1 MTDVEPSP
9 GPAQLVV
16 LGMHRSGTSGVTRL
30 LNLAGAH
37 FGPEGIAT
45 EANEENPRGF
55 WERRDVR
62 AVCDGLLHGA
72 GFDWWKLVGFDAV
85 ALPPEVVAEGRAAF
99 ATVLEELDAHRPWV
113 VKEPRLCVLLPVLA
127 PLLDAPVCVHV
138 TREPLEVARSMH
150 QRDGFPLQAAL
161 GLWEL
166 YTVRAVEASAGM
178 PRLLVRY
185 EDLMADPVGTTTRLV
200 DDLAALGVAGLHHVD
215 PDEVLGFISADLHRQ
230 RQDPARRR
238 ERLNASQAVLAARV
252 DDGSLLTGPAPLP
265 VSEGALDALA
275 DLERERDLAAR
286 LRQAEL
292 DLASQERRAAEAA
305 RRAELDLASLERR
318 FGNERHRFELDLASR
333 DRQLERAEKRIE
345 EETRYKEVELARRRA
360 LGRQAEDALA
370 TLARQLE
377 RFDRSRVGRVATNL
391 VSLRQTVTPG
401 VARTTA
407 GPLTHP
413 LAELAARR
421 AEIAAYARQEPAPGG
436 TSEGLFP
443 TDDPLVW
450 RTRPKVRPSE
460 PARPSMAVI
469 SWDVGHNPLGRANVL
484 AEVLARRFDVELWG
498 AQFERYGSDVWA
510 PLRRAAT
517 PINLFPGHE
526 LPAHLRTM
534 DRVAGLVEA
543 DLVWVSK
550 PRLPSY
556 LLGLDA
562 KLARNRPL
570 VLDVDDHE
578 LAFFAEDT
586 ALGIDDLLGQ
596 RGRDDLRWPFERDWT
611 RLCDSYIDAAD
622 LVTVSNVALQDRYGG
637 LIVPHAR
644 DERRFDP
651 ARFDRE
657 ATRDRLGVRP
667 HERLLL
673 FGGTPRAHKGVVE
686 VLEALERLGDD
697 RYRVLMFGTKEFD
710 ELKGRIGDLA
720 RWARVLPAQPFDDLP
735 ELVNAADLACV
746 IQDPSHPVS
755 RYQMPAKVSDAL
767 AMGVPCLVSRTPPLG
782 PLVDAGVLQV
792 LEPGDELHERIARVF
807 DDPDDARSRADRG
820 RELFLREYSYEAVAD
835 RLAPVFDGLLENT
848 PPVSERQ
855 RELAEAPGL
864 IWKAAYDGPTRA
876 PRPESP
882 SPSAKPA
889 GPSAPKRP
897 AARRPRHLD
906 PDAAAVEPGATFDV
920 VMFWKQNDS
929 GIYGRRQDMV
939 LQELAR
945 SPRVGTIVHFDNPIS
960 PEALLESYRAG
971 RRQAA
976 DQRRLVATESVARVL
991 RRRDEPGVHRHTFVF
1006 GGHYTRR
1013 LGRPH
1018 RGAYISHV
1026 RSVLAGH
1033 GVGTGRRPV
1042 VVWAYPSN
1050 DDLPGL
1056 IDALAP
1062 ALVVADVVDDNR
1074 TWYQPGEPHYERV
1087 ERNYEAV
1094 LARSDVVLANCEP
1107 VAESMARF
1115 AAGVHVVPNGL
1126 ELPGA
1131 RPAGPPPAAVAAL
1144 GRPLLAYVGNLSDRI
1159 DLELLEAL
1167 ARARPSWNLAL
1178 VGSAHRDPAA
1188 LALGRLPNVHVLGVL
1203 PYQQVR
1209 GFLAH
1214 VDVALIPHVDNEMT
1228 RSMNPLKAFV
1238 YASAG
1243 VPVVSTPVA
1252 NLPDFGGLITVAEG
1266 VDGFLEA
1273 IEAHLAAGRPEVDL
1287 ELLRPHSWQQRVAQ
1301 VFEIVDEVLAVP
1313 PPAAPEDA
1321 EA

>member
-1 MTDVEPSP
+1 MTDGSP
-9 GPAQLVV
+9 GPALAQLVV

-72 GFDWWKLVGFDAV
+72 GFDWWKLTGFDA
-85 ALPPEVVAEGRAAF
+85 ADLPADVVAQGRAAF
-99 ATVLEELDAHRPWV
+99 AEVLGELEAHRPWV

-127 PLLDAPVCVHV
+127 PLLDHPVCIHV

-150 QRDGFPLQAAL
+150 QRDGFPMQAAL

-166 YTVRAVEASAGM
+166 YTVRAVEASAAM
-178 PRLLVRY
+178 ARVLVRY
-185 EDLMADPVGTTTRLV
+185 EDLMADPVATTARLV
-200 DDLAALGVAGLHHVD
+200 YDLTALGVAGLHPVD
-215 PDEVLGFISADLHRQ
+215 DADVLGFISADLHRQ
-230 RQDPARRR
+230 HQDPERRQ
-238 ERLNASQAVLAARV
+238 ERLNPAQLRLAARI
-252 DDGSLLTGPAPLP
+252 DDGSLLDGPAPAP

-286 LRQAEL
+286 LRQ
-292 DLASQERRAAEAA
+292 S
-305 RRAELDLASLERR
+305 ELDLASLARR
-318 FGNERHRFELDLASR
+318 SANERHRLELDLASR
-333 DRQLERAEKRIE
+333 DRKLERAAARLDD
-345 EETRYKEVELARRRA
+345 ETRYKEVEVARRRA
-360 LGRQAEDALA
+360 LGRQADDTLSS
-370 TLARQLE
+370 LARQLE
-377 RFDRSRVGRVATNL
+377 RYERSRVGRVATGL
-391 VSLRQTVTPG
+391 VSLRQAVTPG

-407 GPLTHP
+407 GPLTNP
-413 LAELAARR
+413 LAELATRR
-421 AEIAAYARQEPAPGG
+421 AEIAAFARQEPAPGG

-450 RTRPKVRPSE
+450 RTRPRSR
-460 PARPSMAVI
+460 ATGSDRPSMAVI

-484 AEVLARRFDVELWG
+484 AEVLARHFDVELWG

-517 PINLFPGHE
+517 PINLFPGAE

-534 DRVAGLVEA
+534 DRVAHRIEA

-556 LLGLDA
+556 LLGIDA

-578 LAFFAEDT
+578 LAFFAEDRGLSV
-586 ALGIDDLLGQ
+586 ADLLG
-596 RGRDDLRWPFERDWT
+596 RRSRDDLRWPFERDWT
-611 RLCDSYIDAAD
+611 RLCDTYIDAAD

-637 LIVPHAR
+637 MLVPHAR

-657 ATRDRLGVRP
+657 ATRERLGVRP
-667 HERLLL
+667 GERLLL

-686 VLEALERLGDD
+686 VLEALDRLGDD
-697 RYRVLMFGTKEFD
+697 RYRVLMFGTREFD

-767 AMGVPCLVSRTPPLG
+767 AMGVPCLVSRTPPLAS
-782 PLVDAGVLQV
+782 LVDAGVLLA
-792 LEPGDELHERIARVF
+792 LEPDDALHERIARVF
-807 DDPDDARSRADRG
+807 DDPDDARSRAERG
-820 RELFLREYSYEAVAD
+820 RELFLREYSYEAVAE
-835 RLAPVFDGLLENT
+835 RLAPAFDRLLGDP
-848 PPVSERQ
+848 PPVSARQ
-855 RELAEAPGL
+855 RELAAAPEQ
-864 IWKAAYDGPTRA
+864 IWAASAGRVRSGAGGSSGDPATA
-876 PRPESP
+876 
-882 SPSAKPA
+882 PSAVPV
-889 GPSAPKRP
+889 
-897 AARRPRHLD
+897 RRPRLQD
-906 PDAAAVEPGATFDV
+906 PEAPTLEPGAVFDV

-929 GIYGRRQDMV
+929 GIYGRRQDM
-939 LQELAR
+939 LLEELAR
-945 SPRVGTIVHFDNPIS
+945 SPRVGTVVHFDNPIS
-960 PEALLESYRAG
+960 PEALLASYRAG
-971 RRQAA
+971 WRRAA
-976 DQRRLVATESVARVL
+976 DQRRLVATESVARAL
-991 RRRDEPGVHRHTFVF
+991 RRRDQPGIHRHTFVF
-1006 GGHYTRR
+1006 GGSYSRR
-1013 LGRPH
+1013 LGRPP
-1018 RGAYISHV
+1018 RGSYPAHV
-1026 RSVLAGH
+1026 RSVLAEH

-1042 VVWAYPSN
+1042 AVWAYPSN

-1062 ALVVADVVDDNR
+1062 DLVVADVVDDNR
-1074 TWYQPGEPHYERV
+1074 TWYEPDSPHHERI

-1094 LARSDVVLANCEP
+1094 LARCDVVLANCEP

-1115 AAGVHVVPNGL
+1115 ASDVRVVPNGL
-1126 ELPGA
+1126 ELPTGA
-1131 RPAGPPPAAVAAL
+1131 PLGPPPAAVAAL
-1144 GRPLLAYVGNLSDRI
+1144 GRPLLAYVGNLSSRI
-1159 DLELLEAL
+1159 DLDLLEAV
-1167 ARARPSWNLAL
+1167 ARARPQWTLAL
-1178 VGSAHRDPAA
+1178 VGSAHLDRSA
-1188 LALGRLPNVHVLGVL
+1188 LALGRLPNVHVLGVM
-1203 PYQQVR
+1203 PYRQVR
-1209 GFLAH
+1209 QFLAH

-1238 YASAG
+1238 YVSAG
-1243 VPVVSTPVA
+1243 VPVVATPVA

-1266 VDGFLEA
+1266 ADGFVAA
-1273 IEAHLAAGRPEVDL
+1273 IEDHLVAGRPEVDL
-1287 ELLRPHSWQQRVAQ
+1287 ELLAPHSWQQRVAQ
-1301 VFEIVDEVLAVP
+1301 VFDIVDEVLAGGR
-1313 PPAAPEDA
+1313 
-1321 EA
+1321 

>member
-1 MTDVEPSP
+1 MTDGLPSP
-9 GPAQLVV
+9 APAQLVV

-62 AVCDGLLHGA
+62 ALCDGLLHGA
-72 GFDWWKLVGFDAV
+72 GFDWWKLVGFDPA
-85 ALPPEVVAEGRAAF
+85 ALPADVVAQGRAAF
-99 ATVLEELDAHRPWV
+99 AEVLEELDAHRPWV

-127 PLLDAPVCVHV
+127 PLLDAPVCIHV
-138 TREPLEVARSMH
+138 TREPLQVAGSMH
-150 QRDGFPLQAAL
+150 HRDGFPLQAAL
-161 GLWEL
+161 ALWEL
-166 YTVRAVEASAGM
+166 YTVRAVEASAGL
-178 PRLLVRY
+178 PRVLVRY
-185 EDLMADPVGTTTRLV
+185 EDLMADPVATTHGLIDQLTE
-200 DDLAALGVAGLHHVD
+200 LGVAGLHHVD
-215 PDEVLGFISADLHRQ
+215 PDDVLGFISADLHRQ
-230 RQDPARRR
+230 HQDPERRR
-238 ERLNASQAVLAARV
+238 ERLNPAQLLLAARI
-252 DDGSLLTGPAPLP
+252 DDGSLLAEPAPRP
-265 VSEGALDALA
+265 VSEGALDVLA

-286 LRQAEL
+286 LRQT
-292 DLASQERRAAEAA
+292 
-305 RRAELDLASLERR
+305 
-318 FGNERHRFELDLASR
+318 ELDLASR
-333 DRQLERAEKRIE
+333 ERRFADERHRLELDVASLERKVERTEKRLDDE
-345 EETRYKEVELARRRA
+345 VRYKETELARRRA

-370 TLARQLE
+370 TLERQLE
-377 RFDRSRVGRVATNL
+377 RFDRSRVGQVAANL

-413 LAELAARR
+413 LAELATRR
-421 AEIAAYARQEPAPGG
+421 AEIPAYAQQEPAPGG
-436 TSEGLFP
+436 TTEGLFP

-450 RTRPKVRPSE
+450 RTRPSARAAGSDRPSL
-460 PARPSMAVI
+460 AVI

-498 AQFERYGSDVWA
+498 AQFERYGTDVWA
-510 PLRRAAT
+510 PLRRATT
-517 PINLFPGHE
+517 PINLFPGGE

-534 DRVAGLVEA
+534 HRVADRIEA

-586 ALGIDDLLGQ
+586 GLTVDDLVGQ

-611 RLCDSYIDAAD
+611 RLCDTYIDAAD

-667 HERLLL
+667 GERLLL

-697 RYRVLMFGTKEFD
+697 RYRVLMFGTREFD

-767 AMGVPCLVSRTPPLG
+767 AMGVPCLVTRTPPLG

-807 DDPDDARSRADRG
+807 DDPADARERADRG
-820 RELFLREYSYEAVAD
+820 RELFLREYSYEAVAE
-835 RLAPVFDGLLENT
+835 RLAPEFDRLLGDV
-848 PPVSERQ
+848 PPVSARQ
-855 RELAEAPGL
+855 RELAEAPDR
-864 IWKAAYDGPTRA
+864 IWKAAPDGATR
-876 PRPESP
+876 PRPAG
-882 SPSAKPA
+882 SAA
-889 GPSAPKRP
+889 GPARP
-897 AARRPRHLD
+897 PERRPRHLD
-906 PDAAAVEPGATFDV
+906 PDAPDLDPGAVFDV

-929 GIYGRRQDMV
+929 GIYGRRQDML

-960 PEALLESYRAG
+960 PEQLLAGYRAG

-976 DQRRLVATESVARVL
+976 DQRRLVATETVARVL
-991 RRRDEPGVHRHTFVF
+991 RRRDAPGIHRHTFVF
-1006 GGHYTRR
+1006 GGSYSRR

-1018 RGAYISHV
+1018 RGSYISHV
-1026 RSVLAGH
+1026 RAVLADH

-1062 ALVVADVVDDNR
+1062 ELVVADVVDDNR
-1074 TWYQPGEPHYERV
+1074 SWYEPHEPHYQRI

-1107 VAESMARF
+1107 VAESMSRF
-1115 AAGVHVVPNGL
+1115 ASDVRVVPNGL
-1126 ELPGA
+1126 ELPTGV
-1131 RPAGPPPAAVAAL
+1131 PVGPPPASVAAL
-1144 GRPLLAYVGNLSDRI
+1144 GRPLLAYVGNLSSRI
-1159 DLELLEAL
+1159 DLDLLEGV
-1167 ARARPSWNLAL
+1167 ARARPRWTLAL
-1178 VGSAHRDPAA
+1178 VGSAHADQSA
-1188 LALGRLPNVHVLGVL
+1188 LALDRLPNVHLLGVL
-1203 PYQQVR
+1203 PYRQVR
-1209 GFLAH
+1209 SFLAH

-1228 RSMNPLKAFV
+1228 RNMNPLKAFV

-1252 NLPDFGGLITVAEG
+1252 NLPDFGGLISVAEG
-1266 VDGFLEA
+1266 VDGFVAA

-1287 ELLRPHSWQQRVAQ
+1287 ELLRPHSWEQRVAQ
-1301 VFEIVDEVLAVP
+1301 VFDIVDEVLKGEP
-1313 PPAAPEDA
+1313 
-1321 EA
+1321 